1 MKLRTLV
8 CGLILVSFALIVP
21 FPASGQERMNDL
33 AIKAGIYAPNGS
45 LDDFD
50 IGFSGELAYG
60 RYVASNL
67 KMELGLG
74 YFECD
79 GSFNRV
85 KPGLGSVSEDNDL
98 SVIPFTVT
106 AKIVFPSQ
114 TWEAFGGVGFGVYM
128 ADYDSSVSRS
138 ALGSFT
144 LDDDDTALGVHFV
157 AGALYN
163 FSKQWYVGFEGKY
176 IFTTKVEFEGTAS
189 GVPVVAKGDLDGML
203 TTVFVGYRF

>member
-1 MKLRTLV
+1 MKFRSLL
-8 CGLILVSFALIVP
+8 CGVILVSFSLILP
-21 FPASGQERMNDL
+21 FQASAQGYANDL
-33 AIKAGIYAPNGS
+33 ALKAGIYATNGS

-50 IGFSGELAYG
+50 IGFNGEFAYG

-79 GSFNRV
+79 GSFNRN
-85 KPGLGSVSEDNDL
+85 KPGLGNISEDNDL

-106 AKIVFPSQ
+106 AKIVFPSE

-128 ADYDSSVSRS
+128 ANYDSKVSGS
-138 ALGSFT
+138 ALGNFT
-144 LDDDDTALGVHFV
+144 LDDDDTAVGVHFV

-163 FSKQWYVGFEGKY
+163 ISKRWYLGFEGKY
-176 IFTTKVEFEGTAS
+176 IFTTSLKFEGTVS
-189 GVPVVAKGDLDGML
+189 GTPVVAEGDLDGLMA
-203 TTVFVGYRF
+203 TIFVGYRF